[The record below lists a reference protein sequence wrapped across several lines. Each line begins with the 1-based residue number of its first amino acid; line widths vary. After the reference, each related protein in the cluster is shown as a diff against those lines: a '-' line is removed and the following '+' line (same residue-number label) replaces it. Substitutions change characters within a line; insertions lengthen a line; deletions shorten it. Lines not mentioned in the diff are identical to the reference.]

1 MADPGRFIRWTHS
14 TAPQGCKYL
23 LFLISHPQEVG
34 AQDVDIQTRKD
45 RQTEATTHTRCQ
57 WSAATLEWSGSEKQ
71 HQSADLSCLLSGC
84 CWRRNGVGDI
94 FLTHFGPLSRNWL
107 LFRHTDDKHT
117 PVRPRG
123 AIFWWRTTQHD
134 TKSESSEAAFL
145 NMTSSSFP
153 NRLKSHRVS
162 IQCVATWRPHHK
174 SAANKTGWCC
184 QYGLKCQQGCLSDS
198 LKLWH
203 KWSRRIKW
211 LQWWKT
217 FLFYSESKTIVFK
230 NSQSHRL
237 SQAQRA

>member
-14 TAPQGCKYL
+14 TAPHGCKYL

-57 WSAATLEWSGSEKQ
+57 WTAATLEWSGSEKQ

-84 CWRRNGVGDI
+84 CWRRNGAGDI

-162 IQCVATWRPHHK
+162 IQCVASQQNRVMLSIRTEM
-174 SAANKTGWCC
+174 SAGMF
-184 QYGLKCQQGCLSDS
+184 
-198 LKLWH
+198 
-203 KWSRRIKW
+203 KW
-211 LQWWKT
+211 LVKTVTQMIEADQMAAMMENFSFLQWVKDNC
-217 FLFYSESKTIVFK
+217 V
-230 NSQSHRL
+230 
-237 SQAQRA
+237 